1 MSSSPPSAGAVQ
13 SLVGR
18 QLGKYQIRSEI
29 GQGGMGTVYKAYDA
43 TLDRFVALKVL
54 APQLAWEEEFVQRF
68 VREARAAARLKH
80 PNIVTIYDVGRAG
93 GWYYFAMDYVA
104 GTTLAQII
112 HQRGAMPA
120 EEVMRVLGP
129 LAAALD
135 HAHSRGLIHRDV
147 KPSNVIVSEAGD
159 VVLTDFG
166 IVRAAQA
173 KGLTRS
179 GTVMGTPEYMA
190 PEQASGDDVDPRTD
204 QYALGIVAYEMLA
217 GSVPFDAES
226 TPRLLYR
233 IVHDAP
239 LPLRTVRPD
248 LPEAASR
255 ALSRALAKE
264 KNERY
269 GSCRAF
275 VESLDQSLQAQPAD
289 VPARRTPAPAARVAA
304 ASTPGR
310 VAVPSQPR
318 PTTRP
323 PTRPGKE
330 RQRAVLLGL
339 GGVGLA
345 IVGLLCLGAV
355 VVGILLGPWGPG
367 KENGEPPPIIATTT
381 APPTVRQQAATL
393 PPSPSPV
400 LPTPEAQPT
409 DTPPSQQGN
418 IVFQD
423 NFADHNSG
431 WEIGDYEAGSVGY
444 EGGAYSVVSLGPT
457 MPMWGVANLFLTDL
471 VIEVDA
477 TQVAAGPENNNEYGV
492 GCRIQPDGDGHYLS
506 VSGDGYYSIWLNY
519 GPDWIPLVDWAESD
533 AIQQGNATNH
543 ILAVCDGPTLSLF
556 VNGQHLATVED
567 ETFSGGDIALTATS
581 YEDATTK
588 IAFDNLAVYGPT
600 D

>member
-1 MSSSPPSAGAVQ
+1 MA
-13 SLVGR
+13 
-18 QLGKYQIRSEI
+18 
-29 GQGGMGTVYKAYDA
+29 TVYKAYDA

-80 PNIVTIYDVGRAG
+80 PNIVTIYDVGRAS

-104 GTTLAQII
+104 GTTLAEII
-112 HQRGAMPA
+112 RQRGAMPA
-120 EEVMRVLGP
+120 EEVVRVLEP

-147 KPSNVIVSEAGD
+147 KPSNVIVSEDGD

-179 GTVMGTPEYMA
+179 GTVMGTPAYMA

-217 GSVPFDAES
+217 GRVPFDAES
-226 TPRLLYR
+226 TPRLLYK

-239 LPLRTVRPD
+239 PALRTVRPD
-248 LPEAASR
+248 LPEAASQV
-255 ALSRALAKE
+255 LSRALGKE
-264 KNERY
+264 KKERY

-275 VESLDQSLQAQPAD
+275 VDSLDQSLQAQPAD
-289 VPARRTPAPAARVAA
+289 VPTRGPTKPAPEQVAVPAPGRATTPRKKEVTTPAPRKV
-304 ASTPGR
+304 G
-310 VAVPSQPR
+310 
-318 PTTRP
+318 
-323 PTRPGKE
+323 
-330 RQRAVLLGL
+330 RQRTLLLGL

-367 KENGEPPPIIATTT
+367 KGDVEPPPIIAPTT

-393 PPSPSPV
+393 PPSPSPL
-400 LPTPEAQPT
+400 LPTPEARPT
-409 DTPPSQQGN
+409 DTPPSQQVN

-423 NFADHNSG
+423 SFEDQNSG

-444 EGGAYSVVSLGPT
+444 EDGAYTVVSLGPT
-457 MPMWGVANLFLTDL
+457 MPMWGVADLFLTDL
-471 VIEVDA
+471 VVEVDA

-533 AIQQGNATNH
+533 AIQQGNATNR

-556 VNGQHLATVED
+556 VNGIHLATVED

-581 YEDATTK
+581 YEDAATK
-588 IAFDNLAVYGPT
+588 IAFDNLIVYGPT